1 MKVIDLYAVKNKD
14 ESVRAKSRSGGT
26 FTALSDYVLNKHGVV
41 YGCILDNDLNVIHSR
56 ATTWQQRDLMR
67 GSKYVQS
74 AIGDSFQK
82 AKDDLENDKY
92 VLFSGTSCQ
101 IAGFL
106 GYLGDKTYDKLIC
119 VDIVCHGVPSNLI
132 WQNYKKWIENKE
144 KEKVI
149 SVNFRNKNKFGW
161 KAHVE
166 SLTLQNGKN
175 IDSEVF
181 KNLFL
186 SENILRP
193 ACYQCPYKSIDH
205 PGDITLADY
214 WGIDKAVPGF
224 NDNKGVSLVLVNSE
238 KGQKLFDDIKENLIY
253 KKTKLEDSLQPAL
266 IKPFSK
272 PKERVEFWDDFK
284 NYNFDYIAR
293 KYGKYSSIHEKLCH
307 IKRLIKVVI
316 K

>member
-149 SVNFRNKNKFGW
+149 SVNFRNKNKF
-161 KAHVE
+161 
-166 SLTLQNGKN
+166 
-175 IDSEVF
+175 
-181 KNLFL
+181 
-186 SENILRP
+186 
-193 ACYQCPYKSIDH
+193 
-205 PGDITLADY
+205 
-214 WGIDKAVPGF
+214 
-224 NDNKGVSLVLVNSE
+224 
-238 KGQKLFDDIKENLIY
+238 
-253 KKTKLEDSLQPAL
+253 
-266 IKPFSK
+266 
-272 PKERVEFWDDFK
+272 
-284 NYNFDYIAR
+284 
-293 KYGKYSSIHEKLCH
+293 
-307 IKRLIKVVI
+307 
-316 K
+316 

>member
-1 MKVIDLYAVKNKD
+1 M
-14 ESVRAKSRSGGT
+14 
-26 FTALSDYVLNKHGVV
+26 
-41 YGCILDNDLNVIHSR
+41 
-56 ATTWQQRDLMR
+56 
-67 GSKYVQS
+67 
-74 AIGDSFQK
+74 
-82 AKDDLENDKY
+82 
-92 VLFSGTSCQ
+92 
-101 IAGFL
+101 
-106 GYLGDKTYDKLIC
+106 
-119 VDIVCHGVPSNLI
+119 
-132 WQNYKKWIENKE
+132 
-144 KEKVI
+144 
-149 SVNFRNKNKFGW
+149 
-161 KAHVE
+161 E